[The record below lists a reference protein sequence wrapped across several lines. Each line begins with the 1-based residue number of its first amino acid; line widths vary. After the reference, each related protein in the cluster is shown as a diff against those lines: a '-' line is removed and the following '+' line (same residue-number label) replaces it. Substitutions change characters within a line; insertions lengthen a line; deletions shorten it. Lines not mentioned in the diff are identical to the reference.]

1 MALIGFLRRAYRK
14 SRRPAVGPT
23 LVMESLESRQMLTG
37 GQLTVAEIEA
47 ILNRASAATPS
58 NDGIIAVVDRRG
70 AILGVRT
77 ESGINTSD
85 INYLAFAIDGAV
97 AKARSAAFF
106 SSGQGI
112 LTSRTV
118 GYLSQSTITQ
128 REAQGNPNSPIATLN
143 GPGWVAPVG
152 VGGQFPPGIIN
163 QPLVDLF
170 AIEHSNRVS
179 TFVNGQQ
186 ITNRDSYGVQS
197 GRLPGQISRGIG
209 TLPGGLPIYRSGTDE
224 LIGGIGTFFPGPD
237 GFATFE
243 QGFVPVASQTQ
254 NDRRNAPR
262 VLEAEL
268 ISFLTLLNGSAQH
281 VSFSPQGLIN
291 IAGVSPAMLLNPASQ
306 QAAVNKINAAARI
319 NLGGIALQSF
329 GPKAGPLGVKTLFTL
344 TATLGP
350 GTLNGT
356 NQAVTMAAVVI
367 PGVAER
373 EGWIVGPTAGTL
385 ITKAQVIQLVY
396 QGVAQSLVT
405 RAQIRI
411 PTTYSRMI
419 FAVTDTNGAL
429 LGLYRMPDALC
440 DALDVT
446 PAKARNSYY
455 YASNDLQPQD
465 QIAGI
470 PKGTAF
476 TTRTFRYL
484 ASPFYPSGNSG
495 APPGP
500 FSILNEPGID
510 PATGYNIGA
519 PKPAASFQTVLGFD
533 SFNPGRNFSCPTTGP
548 GSQPASNQNGTIFFP
563 GSSAV
568 YNSAGVL
575 IAGFGGSGDGV
586 DQDDVVTFYGVV
598 GLAAPIAKR
607 ADQYFVRDIR
617 LPYTKFSRNAEAGPS
632 PAGPAGAAELARV
645 LAPNNAPH
653 FIPLSDVAA
662 VYGVNPVVTLGAS
675 DRDNDPLT
683 YSATLSGFSGSA
695 APATLSISGNQLTV
709 APKSGFS
716 GSFTVNVTATDGL
729 ATSDVRSFRVTV
741 SPLSSTP
748 PFKVNPSSIF
758 SGAVESF
765 LWLGRQ
771 VQARADRW
779 IVRCDTPV
787 VPSGLFGSQSAWRS
801 QSLNAG
807 GNSSSHFVALD
818 TSGTSR
824 QDVMNWVWNAQ
835 GIAAIEPDF
844 VINASVTP
852 NDPSYPLL
860 WGLNNTSQFGGTINA
875 DIDAPEAWNLTTGS
889 RSVVIGVI
897 DSGVDIT
904 HPDLAANIW
913 TNPGEIPGNGID
925 DEGNGYID
933 DVHGW
938 DFVDNDN
945 TPQDG
950 AGHGTHVA
958 GTIGAVGNNSVGVAG
973 VNWQVSLM
981 PVRFLG
987 NDGSGSTSGAI
998 AAINYATMLRRS
1010 FGINVVATNNSWGGG
1025 GYSSLLEDAIR
1036 KSGDAGIT
1044 FVAAAGNEASDNDAV
1059 ARYPTNYNLPNVIS
1073 VAAID
1078 DRDALASFSN
1088 YGATTVDIGAPGVSI
1103 YSTLPNNSYG
1113 TYSGTSMATPHV
1125 AGVIG
1130 LLAAAKPGITVA
1142 EVRAAIFN
1150 SAVPIASLA
1159 GKTVSGGRLNA
1170 KAALESLGMSV
1181 QATTPAVGSVV
1192 SVAPASYTI
1201 DFSQSYAPSSVSAS
1215 DFTVNAIPA
1224 SSFVL
1229 VDANTIRF
1237 SFTSSPV
1244 TAQGSQTMAIAA
1256 GAITRSSDSQG
1267 ITAWSG
1273 SFFFDPIVT
1282 AVTSVTPAN
1291 GSTVSTP
1298 PTSIT
1303 FVFNEPLLTAS
1314 ITASQLD
1321 VSVGSVTGVTVINP
1335 TTVSFGVN
1343 LSGVE
1348 GTVKYSIPKGT
1359 LFDSFGSPNQ
1369 EAITGSFT
1377 VDDPYLERYS
1387 ATGLPR
1393 AIPDTNTLISQS
1405 LVVSDSFVYSD
1416 INVEIDISHT
1426 WDGDLEATLVAPDG
1440 TAILLFS
1447 RNGSA
1452 NDNFTRTVFDSE
1464 ASTLI
1469 SAGVAPF
1476 TGRYQPLQSLAP
1488 LYNKNAQGTW
1498 QLQIRDLVSADVG
1511 TLNTFALVFARTNTV
1526 PSLAAIADVSV
1537 AYGLSLSAITL
1548 VGTDSD
1554 SDPLTYAAT
1563 IPGTTPSTVPAT
1575 VSVVGNQLTIVP
1587 ATGFVGSFTV
1597 SVTATDGKAT
1607 SVAKTFQVTVTPLT
1621 ATLPFTDNFNRANSA
1636 FISGY
1641 WTKRNGD
1648 FQVQGNALV
1657 PRGGASSWSVATLN
1671 GVSAADVSVEA
1682 LVNLAAAGN
1691 DAGVIARYSGPG
1703 DRSMYMGTL
1712 VRTSAGVTGQIW
1724 KNVNGAWSRV
1734 GLSGATASSGTLR
1747 LDVIG
1752 SSLTLSLNGTAI
1764 VSAKDSS
1771 ITAAG
1776 AVGLRSNGTGSS
1788 IDSFTAS

>member
-1 MALIGFLRRAYRK
+1 
-14 SRRPAVGPT
+14 
-23 LVMESLESRQMLTG
+23 
-37 GQLTVAEIEA
+37 
-47 ILNRASAATPS
+47 
-58 NDGIIAVVDRRG
+58 
-70 AILGVRT
+70 
-77 ESGINTSD
+77 
-85 INYLAFAIDGAV
+85 
-97 AKARSAAFF
+97 
-106 SSGQGI
+106 
-112 LTSRTV
+112 
-118 GYLSQSTITQ
+118 
-128 REAQGNPNSPIATLN
+128 
-143 GPGWVAPVG
+143 
-152 VGGQFPPGIIN
+152 

-197 GRLPGQISRGIG
+197 GRVPRQISRGIG

-224 LIGGIGTFFPGPD
+224 LVGAIGTFFPGPD

-268 ISFLTLLNGSAQH
+268 ISFLTLLNGSAEH

-291 IAGVSPAMLLNPASQ
+291 IAGISPATLLNPASQ
-306 QAAVNKINAAARI
+306 QAAVTAINAAARI

-329 GPKAGPLGVKTLFTL
+329 GPQAGPLGIQTLFTL

-350 GTLNGT
+350 GTVNGT

-419 FAVTDTNGAL
+419 FAVSDTDGGL
-429 LGLYRMPDALC
+429 LGLYRMPDTLC

-455 YASNDLQPQD
+455 YASSDLQAQD

-617 LPYTKFSRNAEAGPS
+617 LPYTKFSRNADAGPS

-645 LAPNNAPH
+645 LAANNAPH

-709 APKSGFS
+709 DPNNGFS

-729 ATSDVRSFRVTV
+729 ATSAVRSFRVTV

-771 VQARADRW
+771 VQARVDKW
-779 IVRCDTPV
+779 IVRCDSSA
-787 VPSGLFGSQSAWRS
+787 VPSGLFGSQTSWRS
-801 QSLNAG
+801 QTLGSS
-807 GNSSSHFVALD
+807 GNSSSHFLALD
-818 TSGTSR
+818 TSGTNR
-824 QDVMNWVWNAQ
+824 QDVMSWVCNAQ
-835 GIAAIEPDF
+835 GIASIEPDF

-889 RSVVIGVI
+889 RSVVVGVI

-981 PVRFLG
+981 PLRFLG

-1010 FGINVVATNNSWGGG
+1010 FGINIVATNNSWGGG
-1025 GYSSLLEDAIR
+1025 GYSNLLEDAIR
-1036 KSGDAGIT
+1036 KSGEVGIT
-1044 FVAAAGNEASDNDAV
+1044 FVAAAGNEASNNDSV

-1103 YSTLPNNSYG
+1103 YSTLPSNSYG

-1142 EVRAAIFN
+1142 EVRAAILN
-1150 SAVPIASLA
+1150 SAVPIASLT
-1159 GKTVSGGRLNA
+1159 GKTLSGGRLNA
-1170 KAALESLGMSV
+1170 RAALESLGMAV
-1181 QATTPAVGSVV
+1181 QASTPAVGSIV

-1201 DFSQSYAPSSVSAS
+1201 DFSQNYSSSSVSAS

-1237 SFTSSPV
+1237 SFASSPV

-1256 GAITRSSDSQG
+1256 GAIARSSDSQG

-1282 AVTSVTPAN
+1282 AVASVTPAN
-1291 GSTVSTP
+1291 GSTMSTP

-1303 FVFNEPLLTAS
+1303 FVFNEPLLTSS
-1314 ITASQLD
+1314 IAASQL
-1321 VSVGSVTGVTVINP
+1321 VLSMGSVTGVTIVNS
-1335 TTVSFGVN
+1335 TTVQFGVN
-1343 LSGVE
+1343 LIGVE
-1348 GTVKYSIPKGT
+1348 GAVNYSIPKNT
-1359 LFDSFGSPNQ
+1359 LFDAFGSPNQ
-1369 EAITGSFT
+1369 VAITGSFT
-1377 VDDPYLERYS
+1377 LDDPYLERYS

-1393 AIPDTNTLISQS
+1393 AIPDTNTLITQS

-1426 WDGDLEATLVAPDG
+1426 WNGDLEATLVAPDG

-1447 RNGSA
+1447 RNGSSG
-1452 NDNFTRTVFDSE
+1452 DNFTRTVFDSE
-1464 ASTLI
+1464 AATLI
-1469 SAGVAPF
+1469 SAGTAPF
-1476 TGRYQPLQSLAP
+1476 TGRFRPLQSLAP
-1488 LYNKNAQGTW
+1488 LYNKNVQGTW
-1498 QLQIRDLVSADVG
+1498 QLQIRDLVSADAG
-1511 TLNTFALVFARTNTV
+1511 TLNTFALVFTRANAV
-1526 PSLAAIADVSV
+1526 PSLAVIADVSA
-1537 AYGLSLSAITL
+1537 AYGASFSAITL
-1548 VGTDSD
+1548 VGTDAD
-1554 SDPLTYAAT
+1554 SDPLTYTAT
-1563 IPGTTPSTVPAT
+1563 IPGTTPSTAPAT
-1575 VSVVGNQLTIVP
+1575 VSVVGNQLSIVP
-1587 ATGFVGSFTV
+1587 TSGFVGSFTV
-1597 SVTATDGKAT
+1597 SVTITDGKTT
-1607 SVAKTFQVTVTPLT
+1607 SVAKTFRVTVTPLT
-1621 ATLPFTDNFNRANSA
+1621 ATLPFTDDFNRANSA

-1671 GVSAADVSVEA
+1671 GVSAADVRVESY
-1682 LVNLAAAGN
+1682 VNLAAAGN
-1691 DAGVIARYSGPG
+1691 DAGIIARYSGP
-1703 DRSMYMGTL
+1703 DDQNMYMGTL
-1712 VRTSAGVTGQIW
+1712 VQTTAGVTGQIW

-1734 GLSGATASSGTLR
+1734 GISGIAASSGTLR
-1747 LDVIG
+1747 FDVIG
-1752 SSLTLSLNGTAI
+1752 SSLTLSLNNITL
-1764 VSAKDSS
+1764 VSAQDSS
-1771 ITAAG
+1771 ITTAG
-1776 AVGLRSNGTGSS
+1776 AIGVRSNGTGVA
-1788 IDSFTAS
+1788 IDSFTASVLTANAVPLLAVIADVSAAYGASFSAITLVGTDADSDPLTYTATIPGTTPSTAP